1 MKPRKM
7 LCKDDGMVKEK
18 EDGNNVH
25 ALDCNDDILHIFY
38 ERGRGVGILDPIAL
52 IHGPWRGEGRGEL
65 YRQHLVRL
73 AKAIVNLGA
82 YSG

>member
-1 MKPRKM
+1 MYM
-7 LCKDDGMVKEK
+7 HLIAMMIYY
-18 EDGNNVH
+18 
-25 ALDCNDDILHIFY
+25 L
-38 ERGRGVGILDPIAL
+38 ERGRGVDPIAL
-52 IHGPWRGEGRGEL
+52 IHGPWPWRGEGRGEL